1 MTDQELIEKWL
12 AQNGGARKFENGLEI
27 TESYLRSFLE
37 TRGYSLKKK
46 GFYFCV
52 SSPDH
57 SKSKRYTKKQ
67 LVCIVDEIRMSE
79 GNPPIMAGFDKG
91 QPIQI
96 AKSKR
101 TPLLKGAP
109 KHQRIVKNYTG
120 TKNEQLKTRCYH
132 E

>member
-46 GFYFCV
+46 GFYFRV
-52 SSPDH
+52 SSPNR
-57 SKSKRYTKKQ
+57 SKSKRYTKQQ
-67 LVCIVDEIRMSE
+67 LVHIVDEIRMSE
-79 GNPPIMAGFDKG
+79 GNPPIMARYDKG

-96 AKSKR
+96 TKSNR
-101 TPLLKGAP
+101 TPPLKGAH
-109 KHQRIVKNYTG
+109 KHQRIVKSYRG
-120 TKNEQLKTRCYH
+120 TNNEQLKTRCYH

>member
-1 MTDQELIEKWL
+1 MTDQELINKWL

-27 TESYLRSFLE
+27 TENYLRSFLE

-46 GFYFCV
+46 GFYFRV

-79 GNPPIMAGFDKG
+79 GTPPIIARFDKG

-96 AKSKR
+96 IKSKR
-101 TPLLKGAP
+101 TPPLKGAS
-109 KHQRIVKNYTG
+109 KHQRTVKSYTG
-120 TKNEQLKTRCYH
+120 TNNERLKTQCYY

>member
-12 AQNGGARKFENGLEI
+12 VQNGGARKFENGLEI
-27 TESYLRSFLE
+27 TENYLRSFLE

-46 GFYFCV
+46 GLYFRV

-79 GNPPIMAGFDKG
+79 GTPPIIARFDKG

-96 AKSKR
+96 IKSKR
-101 TPLLKGAP
+101 TPPLKGAS
-109 KHQRIVKNYTG
+109 KHQRTVKSYTG
-120 TKNEQLKTRCYH
+120 TNNEQLKTRCYY

>member
-1 MTDQELIEKWL
+1 MTDQELINKWL

-27 TESYLRSFLE
+27 TENYLRSFLE

-46 GFYFCV
+46 GFYFRV

-67 LVCIVDEIRMSE
+67 LVLIVDEIRMSE
-79 GNPPIMAGFDKG
+79 GNPPIMARFDKG

-96 AKSKR
+96 TKSKR
-101 TPLLKGAP
+101 TPPLKGAS
-109 KHQRIVKNYTG
+109 KHQRIVKCYTG
-120 TKNEQLKTRCYH
+120 TNNEQLKTRRYH

>member
-1 MTDQELIEKWL
+1 MNDQELIEKWL

-46 GFYFCV
+46 GFYFRV
-52 SSPDH
+52 SSPNR
-57 SKSKRYTKKQ
+57 SKSKRYTKQQ
-67 LVCIVDEIRMSE
+67 LVHIVDEIRMSE
-79 GNPPIMAGFDKG
+79 GNPPIMARYDKG

-96 AKSKR
+96 TKSNR
-101 TPLLKGAP
+101 TPPLKGAH
-109 KHQRIVKNYTG
+109 KHQRIVKSYRG
-120 TKNEQLKTRCYH
+120 TNNEQLKTRCYH

>member
-27 TESYLRSFLE
+27 TENYLRSFLE

-46 GFYFCV
+46 GFYFRV
-52 SSPDH
+52 SSPNR
-57 SKSKRYTKKQ
+57 SKSKRYTKQQ
-67 LVCIVDEIRMSE
+67 LVHIVDEIRMSE
-79 GNPPIMAGFDKG
+79 GNPPIMARYDKG

-96 AKSKR
+96 TKSNR
-101 TPLLKGAP
+101 TPPLKGAH
-109 KHQRIVKNYTG
+109 KHQRIVKSYRG
-120 TKNEQLKTRCYH
+120 TNNEQLKTRCYH